1 MEKLI
6 NRLEELR
13 KMIDEESSRL
23 RAEAT
28 CEHDL
33 EILNIYLAEF
43 KFIEKLDYNFVD
55 LCVAADELN
64 RKEEQS

>member
-6 NRLEELR
+6 DKLGELR
-13 KMIDEESSRL
+13 KIIDEESSRL

-28 CEHDL
+28 NEHDL
-33 EILNIYLAEF
+33 EPLNIYLAEF
-43 KFIEKLDYNFVD
+43 KFIEKLDHNFID